1 MTRKIAIIGAGPS
14 GCYLAQ
20 ALLKQDATVEIDI
33 IDRLP
38 VPFGLVRYGVAPD
51 HQGTKA
57 VSRQFARLFERQG
70 VNFIGNLDICTGAHG
85 GDISLDELRAIYDV
99 VVLATGLSSDRKL
112 GIAGEDLQGVVGS
125 GVLTRAWNDHPDSE
139 DAELPAPGKKVAI
152 IGNGNVA
159 MDVLRILSKQDH
171 EYDGSDFGSH
181 HAESIAAAKVERI
194 EVIGRSPAGMAK
206 FDPVMVKEIV
216 KSAGLKFEIHDLDLG
231 DASDAE
237 NPKIAALNGL
247 AEIEPDEPRCTISFR
262 FGWAP
267 VSFFGTDGN
276 LTALHIA
283 RADGSETLE
292 LPCNMA
298 VTAVGFSD
306 DQRLGRMDL
315 VEGAADLDNGR
326 LADGLYAAG
335 WFRRGPQGTIPDNR
349 SDSQVVAAAIAQDL
363 ANMPESNAPGREGL
377 FARFDH
383 LTDYAA
389 WQRIDEHE
397 RASCAEGRLRNKLR
411 TRRDMLKLALNVTET
426 TQ

>member
-206 FDPVMVKEIV
+206 FDPVMV